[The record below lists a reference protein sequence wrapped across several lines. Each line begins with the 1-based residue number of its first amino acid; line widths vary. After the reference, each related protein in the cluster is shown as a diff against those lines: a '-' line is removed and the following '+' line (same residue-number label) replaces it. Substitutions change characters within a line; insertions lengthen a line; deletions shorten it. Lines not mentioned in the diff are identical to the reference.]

1 MCRIPSG
8 IGFSRW
14 PELLAHELLRTL
26 DCYRNVSTTFRMY
39 GTVFTKWNWNEL
51 FNGGVLGLGLNI
63 SDYIVLILAV
73 FIILYVSLKS
83 RSFSFREQLAT
94 KPLTVRYLSYFI
106 LIISI
111 LIFGAYGVGYDSSQF
126 IYSQF

>member
-1 MCRIPSG
+1 
-8 IGFSRW
+8 
-14 PELLAHELLRTL
+14 
-26 DCYRNVSTTFRMY
+26 MY

-51 FNGGVLGLGLNI
+51 INGGLLGLGLTRW
-63 SDYIVLILAV
+63 DYLVLIIAV
-73 FIILYVSLKS
+73 LIILYVSLAS
-83 RSFSFREQLAT
+83 RSKSYREILLT
-94 KPLTVRYLSYFI
+94 KPLLVRYLAYFA

>member
-1 MCRIPSG
+1 
-8 IGFSRW
+8 
-14 PELLAHELLRTL
+14 
-26 DCYRNVSTTFRMY
+26 MY

-51 FNGGVLGLGLNI
+51 FNGGLLGLGLNI